1 VNQEAAELWG
11 RAIQAFHTAKQIAET
26 DPDAAAGR
34 AYYAAFYA
42 VSAYFALQGQ
52 TFSRHSA
59 LEIAIS
65 RDLVKA
71 GRWPAELGKTY
82 SFLLELRS
90 TGDYGGA
97 LHVSR
102 EDAAKA
108 LTGARQILEAVSKSN
123 PKQFPLPSDRG

>member
-1 VNQEAAELWG
+1 MNREAAELWG
-11 RAIQAFHTAKQIAET
+11 RGLQAFQTAKQIAEI
-26 DPDAAAGR
+26 DPDAAASR

-42 VSAYFALQGQ
+42 VSALFALQGK

-71 GRWPAELGKTY
+71 GPWPPELGKTY

-97 LHVSR
+97 IHVSR

-108 LTGARQILEAVSKSN
+108 VTGTRQILEAVSKSN
-123 PKQFPLPSDRG
+123 PKQFPLPPDKD

>member
-1 VNQEAAELWG
+1 MNQEAAELWG
-11 RAIQAFHTAKQIAET
+11 RAIQAFRTARHLVES

-42 VSAYFALQGQ
+42 VSALFALQGK

-65 RDLVKA
+65 RDLVRA
-71 GRWPAELGKTY
+71 GHWPAELGKTY

-97 LHVSR
+97 IHVSQR
-102 EDAAKA
+102 DMAKA
-108 LTGARQILEAVSKSN
+108 IMGIRQILDVVSKAN
-123 PKQFPLPSDRG
+123 PDQFPLPADLA

>member
-1 VNQEAAELWG
+1 MNQEAAELWG
-11 RAIQAFHTAKQIAET
+11 RALQAFHTAKQIAET

-42 VSAYFALQGQ
+42 VSAFFALQGK

-71 GRWPAELGKTY
+71 GHWSAELGKIY

-97 LHVSR
+97 IHVSR
-102 EDAAKA
+102 DDIAKA
-108 LTGARQILEAVSKSN
+108 VTGTRQILEAVSKSN
-123 PKQFPLPSDRG
+123 PEQFPLSSNSS

>member
-1 VNQEAAELWG
+1 MNQEAAELWG
-11 RAIQAFHTAKQIAET
+11 RALQAFHTAQQIAET

-42 VSAYFALQGQ
+42 RVRVLRPAGQ

-71 GRWPAELGKTY
+71 GHWSAELGKTC

-97 LHVSR
+97 IHVSR

-108 LTGARQILEAVSKSN
+108 VTGTRQILEAVSKSN
-123 PKQFPLPSDRG
+123 PKQFPLPSDKV

>member
-1 VNQEAAELWG
+1 VNREVAELWG
-11 RAIQAFHTAKQIAET
+11 RALQAFQTAKQLAET

-42 VSAYFALQGQ
+42 VSALFALQGK

-71 GRWPAELGKTY
+71 GHWPAELGKTY

-97 LHVSR
+97 IHVSR
-102 EDAAKA
+102 DDMAKA
-108 LTGARQILEAVSKSN
+108 VTGTSRILETVHKSN
-123 PKQFPLPSDRG
+123 PKQFPFSSPT

>member
-11 RAIQAFHTAKQIAET
+11 RALQAFHTAMQIVES

-71 GRWPAELGKTY
+71 GQWPAELGKTY

-102 EDAAKA
+102 EDATKA
-108 LTGARQILEAVSKSN
+108 MTGTRQILEAVSKSN
-123 PKQFPLPSDRG
+123 PGQFSLLPSRS